1 MDLND
6 KEESGAGTKIFGENE
21 PSLKYGSKKQV
32 VKGGILGFF
41 IGLAVIVPGVSGS
54 AVAVIFGLYEKLL
67 YAFGNFLR
75 RREPRHTGC
84 VYLPYAFLIP
94 PRASRIFSH
103 SGLKMLVFSTRTGMS
118 FLISSEF
125 ASITDLAFL

>member
-1 MDLND
+1 MNVHAAIVWIAPR
-6 KEESGAGTKIFGENE
+6 EASE
-21 PSLKYGSKKQV
+21 LKFVLLKPV
-32 VKGGILGFF
+32 T
-41 IGLAVIVPGVSGS
+41 VIVPGVSGS

-67 YAFGNFLR
+67 YAFGNFFR
-75 RREPRHTGC
+75 RREPRQTGC

-125 ASITDLAFL
+125 ASMTDLAFL